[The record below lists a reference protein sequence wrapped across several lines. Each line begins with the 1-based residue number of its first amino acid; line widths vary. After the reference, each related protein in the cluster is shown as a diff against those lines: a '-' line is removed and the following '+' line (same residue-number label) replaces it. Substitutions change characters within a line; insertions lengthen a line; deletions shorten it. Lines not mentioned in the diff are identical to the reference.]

1 MFNRR
6 TLFVLGAGSSAE
18 VDLPVGKKLAE
29 SIGSKMDIR
38 FEFGNKS
45 ICSGDMALYSQMTGQ
60 MRYNVQEFQQ
70 AAWLIRDGIGLAQSI
85 DDFLD
90 IHRNNANLNLY
101 GKAAIV
107 KAVLEAE
114 HGSKL
119 YFDRN
124 SGTGAAFD
132 PSRLADTWFVKFMH
146 MLSRGIPRENV
157 REIFEG
163 LSFINFNYDRC
174 VEFFLAN
181 ALQKLHGI
189 SEDEAADILT
199 DLQIIHPYG
208 VVEKVPFGA
217 TSANYLELA
226 AGIKTYTEQL
236 GEQDVTQGI
245 KNEIQR
251 AECIVFLGFAYHR
264 QNMQILTPDTEAVG
278 WFLRSIEASRNH
290 PIAHFMLAAALALLG
305 SLDQARAATKAG
317 LALDPSFTIRH
328 FRDGANSDN
337 PTYLAARER
346 IYQGLRMAGV
356 PEG

>member
-38 FEFGNKS
+38 FEFDHRS
-45 ICSGDMALYSQMTGQ
+45 IGSGDIDLYRQMTGQ
-60 MRYNVQEFQQ
+60 MRNNVQEFQQ

-124 SGTGAAFD
+124 SGTDAFD
-132 PSRLADTWFVKFMH
+132 PNRLADTWFVKFMH

-157 REIFEG
+157 REIFDRV
-163 LSFINFNYDRC
+163 SFIIFNYDRC
-174 VEFFLAN
+174 VEHFLVN

-189 SEDEAADILT
+189 QESEASSIVD
-199 DLQIIHPYG
+199 DLHIIHPYG
-208 VVEKVPFGA
+208 VVGKAQFGA
-217 TSANYLELA
+217 TRANYLELA
-226 AGIKTYTEQL
+226 AGIKTYTEQM
-236 GEQDVTQGI
+236 GEGNVIQGMA
-245 KNEIQR
+245 NEIHR
-251 AECIVFLGFAYHR
+251 AECIIFLGFAYHR
-264 QNMQILTPDTEAVG
+264 QNLQILRPEKPMEAKPVFG
-278 WFLRSIEASRNH
+278 TAFGMSDADVEVTAHQLDAWFEPRDPRIFGSIIKLENKLKS
-290 PIAHFMLAAALALLG
+290 
-305 SLDQARAATKAG
+305 AG
-317 LALDPSFTIRH
+317 LF
-328 FRDGANSDN
+328 DN
-337 PTYLAARER
+337 YARSLS
-346 IYQGLRMAGV
+346 GGD
-356 PEG
+356 